1 MSRDPYE
8 ILPGALLISD
18 AHYSERRPQL
28 LSLLQAIEGGIV
40 ATPQLILMGDI
51 FDLLFGQIPLTHRM
65 NGDAVAALQAI
76 SRKIPV
82 LYLEGNH
89 DYNLKKLF
97 PGVTVVPLAR
107 QPLPCRCGRTRLLL
121 AHGDF
126 NQPLRYRLYTALIRN
141 PLVLRLLGLVNRA
154 GGNAIIGRLER
165 YLAQKNDCYVI
176 PEYAQMVRRHLQGVD
191 LSETDVFIEGHYHQG
206 MTLEVGGV
214 AYFNPSAF
222 ACNLHY
228 AIVRQERNRFTLH
241 EQAWED
247 GV

>member
-1 MSRDPYE
+1 MSPDPYE

-28 LSLLQAIEGGIV
+28 LSLLQAV
-40 ATPQLILMGDI
+40 ADGTEAAPQLILMGDI

-65 NGDAVAALQAI
+65 NADAVTALQVV
-76 SRKIPV
+76 SEKMPV

-89 DYNLKKLF
+89 DYNLKTLF
-97 PGVTVVPLAR
+97 PEATVVPLAR
-107 QPLPCRCGRTRLLL
+107 QPIACRCGRTRLLL

-141 PLVLRLLGLVNRA
+141 PFVLRLLGLVNRL

-176 PEYAQMVRRHLQGVD
+176 PGYAQMVRRHLQNVD

-206 MTLEVGGV
+206 VTFETDGV
-214 AYFNPSAF
+214 VYFNPSAF

-228 AIVRQERNRFTLH
+228 AIVRHERNRFTLH
-241 EQAWED
+241 EQAWGG